1 MKRSIA
7 CLSLVA
13 VLALSGS
20 ALAFP
25 GDEYDDSESHP
36 LRTAAYILHPLGVGL
51 EYAIFRPIHWLVSL
65 NDTTEL
71 IFGHRP
77 HGTEEL
83 RSLICTPLEGLTCSG
98 AYVSSS
104 ATGTTISTEASAS
117 ASVAAP
123 TSEPAPAPAPAPAS
137 GSTSISK

>member
-1 MKRSIA
+1 MKRSMA

-13 VLALSGS
+13 ILALSGS

-36 LRTAAYILHPLGVGL
+36 LRTAAYILHPVGVGL
-51 EYAIFRPIHWLVSL
+51 EYAIYRPFHWLVSL

-104 ATGTTISTEASAS
+104 ASGTTVSTSS
-117 ASVAAP
+117 
-123 TSEPAPAPAPAPAS
+123 TSMSDVRPGTLSTSTAPAPS
-137 GSTSISK
+137 SSSNWQK

>member
-25 GDEYDDSESHP
+25 GDNYDDSESHP
-36 LRTAAYILHPLGVGL
+36 LRVAAYILHPVGL
-51 EYAIFRPIHWLVSL
+51 GLEWALFRPLHWLASL
-65 NDTTEL
+65 NDTTEY

-77 HGTEEL
+77 HGAEEL
-83 RSLICTPLEGLTCSG
+83 RSIECTPIEMLQCTPQSTSTSST
-98 AYVSSS
+98 SSS
-104 ATGTTISTEASAS
+104 TSVSGTTSTGMSAS
-117 ASVAAP
+117 ASSAP
-123 TSEPAPAPAPAPAS
+123 Y
-137 GSTSISK
+137 

>member
-36 LRTAAYILHPLGVGL
+36 LRTAAYILHPVGVGL
-51 EYAIFRPIHWLVSL
+51 EYAFYRPFHWLVSL

-83 RSLICTPLEGLTCSG
+83 RSLICTPLEGITCSG
-98 AYVSSS
+98 AFLKS
-104 ATGTTISTEASAS
+104 ASTGTTVT
-117 ASVAAP
+117 AP
-123 TSEPAPAPAPAPAS
+123 GSM
-137 GSTSISK
+137 STSVSDVHPGTLSTSTGSGTGSWAK

>member
-36 LRTAAYILHPLGVGL
+36 LRTAAYILHPVGVGL
-51 EYAIFRPIHWLVSL
+51 EYAIYRPLHWLVSL

-104 ATGTTISTEASAS
+104 ASGTTIT
-117 ASVAAP
+117 P
-123 TSEPAPAPAPAPAS
+123 S
-137 GSTSISK
+137 GSTSTSISPPPPPPAPPPSSSWTK

>member
-36 LRTAAYILHPLGVGL
+36 LRTAAYILHPVGVGL
-51 EYAIFRPIHWLVSL
+51 EYAIYRPIHWLVSL

-83 RSLICTPLEGLTCSG
+83 RSLICTPMEGLTCSG

-104 ATGTTISTEASAS
+104 ASGTTIVPASSMSTGT
-117 ASVAAP
+117 SVSTSPAPAAP
-123 TSEPAPAPAPAPAS
+123 TSS
-137 GSTSISK
+137 SNWQK

>member
-36 LRTAAYILHPLGVGL
+36 LRTAAYIIHPLGVGL
-51 EYAIFRPIHWLVSL
+51 EYVIYRPLHWLVSL

-104 ATGTTISTEASAS
+104 ASGTTIT
-117 ASVAAP
+117 
-123 TSEPAPAPAPAPAS
+123 TS
-137 GSTSISK
+137 GSTSMSTSPPPPPPPPSSSTSSWTK